1 MVKIRNLE
9 NGVDLCLR
17 NAKKLIE
24 DAELLFGHESYGH
37 ATSLVYLGLEELAKA
52 LGCSGA
58 YFFDEEFEEVKD
70 VFRYHKTK
78 MALFT
83 GGILAATGTID
94 RAFKRYAKEKTLSK
108 EDIQKSATDLE
119 PLLMKIL
126 QEANELKKAGFYVDY
141 NYKNEEWCSPF
152 DIKREDTKSLV
163 DFGKQCLAEID
174 PICKT
179 LIKSAPLRHEFYSE
193 VLKPALKKALD
204 EGRISQELYDVALS
218 MFRE

>member
-9 NGVDLCLR
+9 IGVDLCLK

-24 DAELLFGHESYGH
+24 DAELLFEHESYGH
-37 ATSLVYLGLEELAKA
+37 ATSFVYLGLEELAKA
-52 LGCSGA
+52 LGYSGA

-70 VFRYHKTK
+70 VFRSHKTK

-83 GGILAATGTID
+83 GGILATTGTID
-94 RAFKRYAKEKTLSK
+94 RTFKRYAKEKTLSK
-108 EDIQKSATDLE
+108 EDKKFATDLE
-119 PLLMKIL
+119 PLLKKIL

-163 DFGKQCLAEID
+163 DFGKQCLAEIGSR
-174 PICKT
+174 CKT
-179 LIKSAPLRHEFYSE
+179 LIKSAPLRHEFYPE
-193 VLKPALKKALD
+193 VLKPALKRALD
-204 EGRISQELYDVALS
+204 EGRMSQEFYDAVSS
-218 MFRE
+218 MLED